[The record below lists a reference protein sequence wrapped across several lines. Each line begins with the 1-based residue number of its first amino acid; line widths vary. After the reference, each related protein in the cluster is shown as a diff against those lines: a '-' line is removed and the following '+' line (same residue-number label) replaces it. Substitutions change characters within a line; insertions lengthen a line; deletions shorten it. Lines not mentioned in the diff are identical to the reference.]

1 MYPYGSYVMRQKQF
15 RHPYVIWYYSLD
27 IDPPAGWRH
36 MVRALERNYT
46 LFPNQYNT
54 CERMKKK
61 IYMYNKDDCDNIT
74 EVRTMAAIQYM
85 GKTLKY
91 GIVFN
96 N

>member
-1 MYPYGSYVMRQKQF
+1 
-15 RHPYVIWYYSLD
+15 
-27 IDPPAGWRH
+27 
-36 MVRALERNYT
+36 
-46 LFPNQYNT
+46 
-54 CERMKKK
+54 
-61 IYMYNKDDCDNIT
+61 MYNKDDCDNIT